1 MTKELVGTWKIRKK
15 KGGMK
20 WVWKR
25 KKPKSKKSKS
35 RSLMEIQS
43 AKRAASDHTTE
54 LTTDGGA
61 RPAG

>member
-25 KKPKSKKSKS
+25 KKSKPL
-35 RSLMEIQS
+35 SLTETQS
-43 AKRAASDHTTE
+43 AKRADSDHTTA
-54 LTTDGGA
+54 LTIGGGA
-61 RPAG
+61 HPAG